1 MSRSKASY
9 DSLAA
14 TEAGVAA
21 PPSSLSRLF
30 EPVKDRATTLL
41 KGQNAQQR
49 LQLLFTVPGAVFQ
62 MLASSFLLL
71 TVPQLCG
78 DGRACTVWE
87 NLAIQ
92 SPLHGGVLALNA
104 FTAVILLL
112 LSVVEVQRE
121 NLLVEYLEV
130 SPTLSFSGEAVKERL
145 RQLRPAHEAKLHR
158 VDGIYRIVATCALVV
173 FCVNGLGSAYLLFD
187 NVLTLQTYT
196 TFAAYAL
203 LQGTRLA
210 SSAYIAYAEAFVFF
224 SVFLTNTVQFNDVD
238 PHFVSNPNYNDE
250 TAECELV

>member
-1 MSRSKASY
+1 MSRNKASY

-14 TEAGVAA
+14 TEPGAVG
-21 PPSSLSRLF
+21 PSSLSRLF

-62 MLASSFLLL
+62 MLASSFLVL

-78 DGRACTVWE
+78 DVRACSVWE
-87 NLAIQ
+87 NLTIQ

-104 FTAVILLL
+104 LTAAILLL

-130 SPTLSFSGEAVKERL
+130 SPTLSFTGEAVKERL
-145 RQLRPAHEAKLHR
+145 RQLRPTHEAKLHR
-158 VDGIYRIVATCALVV
+158 VDGIYRVVAIGALVV
-173 FCVNGLGSAYLLFD
+173 FCINGLASAYLLFD
-187 NVLTLQTYT
+187 NALNLQTYT

-203 LQGTRLA
+203 LLGTRLA
-210 SSAYIAYAEAFVFF
+210 YSGYIAYSEAFVFF

-238 PHFVSNPNYNDE
+238 PHFVSDPNYDDH
-250 TAECELV
+250 TTECELV